1 MANVT
6 EPQTSQHQAPRR
18 QNFLF
23 VGVLVTLMGIIMA
36 LIMCKVTSIL
46 PALTIKFEMSAAMA
60 SWLMSIFTLVG
71 VIASAPIG
79 KLVMRFGP
87 KRIMVA
93 AAGVAVL
100 GAIIGVFATNGP
112 VLIASRLI
120 EGIAMTM
127 VAVCGPGVI
136 KLCVDPKRQG
146 AALGIWSVWFSLGA
160 VSAGVA
166 TPLIFDAY
174 GYEVAWIA
182 YALIA
187 VAGALLI
194 QFFIRVPDPPAMVAK
209 RAARQAVTQHAVAE
223 PIVVKA
229 PSVESAVLKAEAT
242 ASIPLTKEIKPSYR
256 ELFIP
261 NIMLY
266 LFSFCV
272 YCISTTAFISYVPS
286 ILQIQGYDAATSGFI
301 STLPSLVSIISCL
314 ILGALSDRYRNF
326 RLLMGVPMTIL
337 AVTAAGM
344 FVLTGAP
351 LWINAIICGLFGGGV
366 GGIIMVAYL
375 TLVPRAQLVP
385 LALGAIVAV
394 QGIGQFLATLITQPL
409 LGPDLTNWNLAAL
422 VILIIGLAGAASSI
436 ICRYPK

>member
-1 MANVT
+1 
-6 EPQTSQHQAPRR
+6 
-18 QNFLF
+18 
-23 VGVLVTLMGIIMA
+23 
-36 LIMCKVTSIL
+36 
-46 PALTIKFEMSAAMA
+46 MA

-93 AAGVAVL
+93 SGAVAVL
-100 GAIIGVFATNGP
+100 GAIVGVLAPNGP

-136 KLCVDPKRQG
+136 KLCVDPGRQG

-166 TPLIFDAY
+166 TPLIFEAY
-174 GYEVAWIA
+174 GYEAAWIA

-187 VAGALLI
+187 VVGALCI
-194 QFFIRVPDPPAMVAK
+194 QFLIRVPDPPAMVAR
-209 RAARQAVTQHAVAE
+209 RAARQATTARALAE
-223 PIVVKA
+223 PMLVKTPA
-229 PSVESAVLKAEAT
+229 VEFAILKAEAEAAEKT
-242 ASIPLTKEIKPSYR
+242 IPSETEPSRAIPGLATSSTMKANIKPSYR

-261 NIMLY
+261 NILLY
-266 LFSFCV
+266 LFTFCV
-272 YCISTTAFISYVPS
+272 YCIVTTAFISYVPS

-314 ILGALSDRYRNF
+314 TMGALSDRYRNF
-326 RLLMGVPMTIL
+326 RLFIGVQMVIL
-337 AVTAAGM
+337 AITAAGM
-344 FVLTGAP
+344 FVLTGIP
-351 LWINAIICGLFGGGV
+351 LWINAVVCGLFGGGV
-366 GGIIMVAYL
+366 GGIVMVAYL
-375 TLVPRAQLVP
+375 SLLPRQQLVP
-385 LALGAIVAV
+385 LALGAIVSV

-409 LGPDLTNWNLAAL
+409 LGPDLTNWNLAAV
-422 VILIIGLAGAASSI
+422 VILIIGLAGAAAAI
-436 ICRYPK
+436 TCRYPK